1 MESRKESLEGAGG
14 GSGELPDALHRRFLA
29 SVADHNSEHG
39 VFLAVVAARL
49 HSSVL
54 RCSTL
59 YPANVQ

>member
-1 MESRKESLEGAGG
+1 MESGKESVEGAMG
-14 GSGELPDALHRRFLA
+14 GSGELSDALHRRF
-29 SVADHNSEHG
+29 VADHDSEHG

-49 HSSVL
+49 HSSVF